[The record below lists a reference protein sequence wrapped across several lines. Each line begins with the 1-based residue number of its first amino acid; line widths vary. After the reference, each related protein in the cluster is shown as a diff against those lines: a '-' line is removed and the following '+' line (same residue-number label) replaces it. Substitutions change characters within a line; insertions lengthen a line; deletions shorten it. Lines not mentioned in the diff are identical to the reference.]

1 MISLKYLVKFQI
13 GLIGTDSCICG
24 AINSGVPEKSINKT
38 NPSDQMTG
46 GRNKNQN
53 QIAQNSEQVNDLNSE
68 YVPITLLANDLVL
81 SVARPRSPILT
92 EPLVPVMKIL
102 SHLNEKRK
110 TISFEILLNFRFQA
124 SVIAISVIQ
133 VSYPKL
139 KKKKN

>member
-1 MISLKYLVKFQI
+1 MPK
-13 GLIGTDSCICG
+13 
-24 AINSGVPEKSINKT
+24 
-38 NPSDQMTG
+38 
-46 GRNKNQN
+46 
-53 QIAQNSEQVNDLNSE
+53 NSEQVNDLNSE

-139 KKKKN
+139 KKRRIE